1 MQSEHFNKT
10 GQARTQ
16 DHQLPDAELS
26 RKVATGKGKW
36 KTWTPEAVLRAGFGH
51 ETATCRQVASEVEG
65 ASASHSRNA
74 RFACASAACRF
85 QEQSC
90 EKVAADSLA
99 RPLKFFIRSLM
110 FDESSFA
117 LKVGTDPANSC
128 SVLCS
133 HAQWAMASPPSVAG
147 GQPTIRDEHV
157 VRPPQI
163 LAPMNSATMWK
174 TLSEHPGGLGPR
186 NVAAEHTCTLTTCD
200 SHSAN
205 IKMLKHVDSTLP
217 ADHLFLPTLCVQ
229 HRNGNVVEQL
239 AHLLGNLSGCF
250 CASRVLNSRHTVQA
264 LRRRTRAALE
274 RDLVFLESEPVGVQ
288 AEWAEA
294 RSLTRRFL
302 KMAAMIDAAAKKDDD
317 SAADAGPDL
326 VFKSHEEIL
335 ASTLLDPSSHP
346 FKTLYPNISRVPG
359 SFFGGGFILG
369 APGRAAGIPCC
380 SGGGECW
387 IVSIHAAG
395 NVEFLRKNG
404 ITAIVSCAS
413 NVPVARSGSLKHM
426 GTYDGTAVAKG
437 NIKWFHVIAMLDAVW
452 QEIKAGGW
460 VCKNGARRSAEITAL
475 FLCFITGEN
484 PDKVMRHIRA
494 IREMTDF
501 DSAHPGGRHSFDRRS

>member
-1 MQSEHFNKT
+1 MKLFGKHFHRSLPFGSMAALGLDQVLELANEYDAQGNEGRGEGAERERRRGRGQARRQPLGRGLRQRNQRANLQARRAGARFAVKKRQLVLQSEHFTKT

-133 HAQWAMASPPSVAG
+133 HAQWAMASPPNVAG

-174 TLSEHPGGLGPR
+174 TLSEHPGGLGPCS
-186 NVAAEHTCTLTTCD
+186 VAAEHTCTLTTCD

-205 IKMLKHVDSTLP
+205 IKMLKHFDSTLP
-217 ADHLFLPTLCVQ
+217 ADHLFLPTLCAQ

-239 AHLLGNLSGCF
+239 THLLGNLSGCF
-250 CASRVLNSRHTVQA
+250 CVSRVLNSRHAVQA

-302 KMAAMIDAAAKKDDD
+302 KMAAMFDAAAKKDDD
-317 SAADAGPDL
+317 SAADAAAAGEAQVELP
-326 VFKSHEEIL
+326 
-335 ASTLLDPSSHP
+335 AGRAQLLD
-346 FKTLYPNISRVPG
+346 
-359 SFFGGGFILG
+359 FFNG
-369 APGRAAGIPCC
+369 PW
-380 SGGGECW
+380 SGLPLACVGW
-387 IVSIHAAG
+387 ATAKSVQ
-395 NVEFLRKNG
+395 FL
-404 ITAIVSCAS
+404 
-413 NVPVARSGSLKHM
+413 
-426 GTYDGTAVAKG
+426 
-437 NIKWFHVIAMLDAVW
+437 
-452 QEIKAGGW
+452 
-460 VCKNGARRSAEITAL
+460 
-475 FLCFITGEN
+475 LCLVYACDVTF
-484 PDKVMRHIRA
+484 
-494 IREMTDF
+494 
-501 DSAHPGGRHSFDRRS
+501 